1 VTRVAWAVVA
11 LVFVAR
17 AVAAFSVPLTGDE
30 AYYWE
35 WSKRLAFGYV
45 DHPPAVAWTI
55 HLFGQFG
62 HSAGFVR
69 LGFVACGLVATLAMG
84 ACATM
89 LANDARAGAAA
100 ALAFSLT
107 PLATLAFASATPD
120 GPFLM
125 FWCLA
130 LWFAARAFR
139 NGGTLD
145 FALLGVA
152 LGGTLLSRVFGFAL
166 LAGVLAYALTPNAR
180 WAWRR
185 GFWLSLVV
193 GALVYAPFV
202 IWNAQHDWVT
212 FAFSLLHRHEGEGG
226 TGFSPRRLLQLYG
239 ALALAYSPG
248 IWIAALI
255 CAVRPRSALL
265 GWTAVPL
272 LAFLTLFALFR
283 QVEISWFFGA
293 FASLCAML
301 GIAYVHAADRART
314 VWSVAAVVPA
324 SVLLFGIF
332 AVTYAPGPIYESLRS
347 STGVTL
353 RNSGPFEI
361 FAVAPLAT
369 DAARLARERD
379 AIVMTDG
386 YGLSSALD
394 FDAGIAPVV
403 IGYDWQGRESRAWFP
418 STMRPQRALF
428 VDKEPLATRPDFQAH
443 LARACS
449 RVVDGGA
456 HAYSFGSAPART
468 FYFTWCES
476 MKADSVAILRWEREP
491 Q

>member
-1 VTRVAWAVVA
+1 VIRAAWIVVA
-11 LVFVAR
+11 IVFVAR
-17 AVAAFSVPLTGDE
+17 ALAAFSVPITGDE

-55 HLFGQFG
+55 HLFAQFG
-62 HSAGFVR
+62 HGAGLVR
-69 LGFVACGLVATLAMG
+69 LGFVVCGVVATLAM
-84 ACATM
+84 ASCATV
-89 LANDARAGAAA
+89 LANDARAGAVA

-125 FWCLA
+125 FWCLS

-139 NGGTLD
+139 YDGTLD

-152 LGGTLLSRVFGFAL
+152 LGGALLSRIFGFAL
-166 LAGVLAYALTPNAR
+166 LAGVLAYALTPNER
-180 WAWRR
+180 WSWRR

-193 GALVYAPFV
+193 AALVYAPFV
-202 IWNAQHDWVT
+202 VWNAQHGWVT

-226 TGFSPRRLLQLYG
+226 AGFSLRRLLQLYG

-248 IWIAALI
+248 IWLAALV

-265 GWTAVPL
+265 GWTGVPL

-283 QVEISWFFGA
+283 QVEIAWFFGA
-293 FASLCAML
+293 FASLCTML
-301 GIAYVHAADRART
+301 GIAYVQAADRART
-314 VWSVAAVVPA
+314 AWSVAAVVPA
-324 SVLLFGIF
+324 AVLLFAVF
-332 AVTYAPGPIYESLRS
+332 AVTYAPGPIYESLRRA
-347 STGVTL
+347 TGVTL

-361 FAVAPLAT
+361 FAVAPLAS
-369 DAARLARERD
+369 DVSRLARERE

-394 FDAGIAPVV
+394 FDAGIPPVV
-403 IGYDWQGRESRAWFP
+403 IGYDWQGRESRAWYP
-418 STMRPQRALF
+418 STMLAQRGLF

-449 RVVDGGA
+449 RVVDGAA
-456 HAYSFGSAPART
+456 HAYRFGSAPART
-468 FYFTWCES
+468 FYFTWCEG
-476 MKADSVAILRWEREP
+476 MKPDGIAILRWEREP